1 MKTTTNVIR
10 MASLSAT
17 GPATSPYRWP
27 DRSPPSAR
35 HSAIAGPLSSYMGY
49 RSWAEQMR
57 TAFDQDDAKA
67 GNELTKP
74 TVRP

>member
-1 MKTTTNVIR
+1 MKSTTNVIR
-10 MASLSAT
+10 MAPLSAGGT
-17 GPATSPYRWP
+17 AAVAYRWP
-27 DRSPPSAR
+27 ERPPPSAR

-57 TAFDQDDAKA
+57 AAFEQDDVEA
-67 GNELTKP
+67 GNEPPKS

>member
-57 TAFDQDDAKA
+57 TAFDQDEAQESHLPPVPA
-67 GNELTKP
+67 T
-74 TVRP
+74 RR

>member
-1 MKTTTNVIR
+1 MKSTTNVIR
-10 MASLSAT
+10 MASLST
-17 GPATSPYRWP
+17 GGPAAPAYRWP
-27 DRSPPSAR
+27 ERPPPSAR

>member
-57 TAFDQDDAKA
+57 TAFDQDEAQESNLPPVPA
-67 GNELTKP
+67 T
-74 TVRP
+74 RR